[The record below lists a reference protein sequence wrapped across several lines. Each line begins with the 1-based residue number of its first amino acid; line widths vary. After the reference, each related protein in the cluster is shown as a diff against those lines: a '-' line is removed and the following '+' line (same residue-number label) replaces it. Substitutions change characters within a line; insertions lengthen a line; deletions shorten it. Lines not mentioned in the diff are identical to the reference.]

1 MRSVGLFSSG
11 GLPHRRSI
19 YGSAVVGP
27 FCQIILRK
35 GLEVLRGYD
44 HRCLAMITIKSLTTV
59 VAIANFALAGF
70 AVAGPKTY
78 QVTGPILEVTD
89 ASIVVQK
96 GTERWEVSRDAKM
109 TLKGELKVGAKV
121 TVEYTM
127 NAVTAEVKGGDKP
140 AAKDAPKTDKAAP
153 AKDAPKADKAAP
165 AKDAPKKKA
174 A

>member
-1 MRSVGLFSSG
+1 
-11 GLPHRRSI
+11 
-19 YGSAVVGP
+19 
-27 FCQIILRK
+27 
-35 GLEVLRGYD
+35 
-44 HRCLAMITIKSLTTV
+44 MINIKSLTTV

-96 GTERWEVSRDAKM
+96 GTERWEVARDPKTAV
-109 TLKGELKVGAKV
+109 KGELKVGSKV

-127 NAVTAEVKGGDKP
+127 NAVTAEVKGDKAAP
-140 AAKDAPKTDKAAP
+140 AKPDKAAP
-153 AKDAPKADKAAP
+153 AKDAPKADK
-165 AKDAPKKKA
+165 KKDDAPKKKA